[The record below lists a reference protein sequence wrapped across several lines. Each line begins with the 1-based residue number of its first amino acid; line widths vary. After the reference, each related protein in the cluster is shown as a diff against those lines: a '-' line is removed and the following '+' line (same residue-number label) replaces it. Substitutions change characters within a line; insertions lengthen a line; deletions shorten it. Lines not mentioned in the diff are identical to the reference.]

1 MVSSSFAIAVRGW
14 PRVYSR
20 LALSLAIA
28 NVVYGSIN
36 GVFEEQR
43 IQVYPN
49 RSLSAPALQRILAF
63 FFAACAV
70 VAVFS
75 WAQGNFWA
83 PIFALLNVSAV
94 ALGLRAAWRASQACD
109 LLFCAY
115 VSDATS
121 TRQIERLIVE
131 NRRGRHAVRCE
142 FDPLWAQVVQQ
153 AHTGGPARLLLI
165 SHGRSVEL
173 GSFLNADQRETL
185 SVKIKEF
192 LRKARERAIS

>member
-1 MVSSSFAIAVRGW
+1 M
-14 PRVYSR
+14 
-20 LALSLAIA
+20 
-28 NVVYGSIN
+28 VYGSIN

-49 RSLSAPALQRILAF
+49 RSLSTPALQRILAF

-70 VAVFS
+70 VAAFS
-75 WAQGNFWA
+75 WAQGNIWA
-83 PIFALLNVSAV
+83 PIFALGNVAAV
-94 ALGLRAAWRASQACD
+94 AAGLRAAWRASEACD
-109 LLFCAY
+109 LVFCTY

-121 TRQIERLIVE
+121 TRQTQRLVVE
-131 NRRGRHAVRCE
+131 NRRGQRTVRCE
-142 FDPLWAQVVQQ
+142 FDPLWARVVQQ
-153 AHTGGPARLLLI
+153 ARTGGPARLLLI

-192 LRKARERAIS
+192 LRKARERAVS